1 MSSVV
6 SDEDPAYHSYSRL
19 FNQHQAINHST
30 GYSDGKGGGN
40 NPAESFN
47 WHMRRSAEGVYLSP
61 PNKYPGGYVAE
72 NAWRGGTR
80 DRLRQ
85 LLRTVMGVGGRRGG
99 GLGRQG
105 NQSHRRSAYAEQN
118 CGTFRPRLS
127 TTGRPALLNSKF
139 ELPE

>member
-6 SDEDPAYHSYSRL
+6 SDRAGNTHSYSRL

-30 GYSDGKGGGN
+30 GYSDGKGEQQPGRALTGTCVAR
-40 NPAESFN
+40 P
-47 WHMRRSAEGVYLSP
+47 GVYLSP
-61 PNKYPGGYVAE
+61 PNKYPGDYVAE
-72 NAWRGGTR
+72 NAPGEGTR

-85 LLRTVMGVGGRRGG
+85 LLRTVMGVGDTEGG

-118 CGTFRPRLS
+118 CGAFRPRLS